1 MIDRS
6 KFFLAIRPLLFSAGL
21 RTSQVSG
28 INAILDVWEKH
39 SGTDPRWLAYELA
52 TTYRETAQTMQPI
65 EEYGHGKGRAYGV
78 PMGIWHQTYDGRG
91 YVQLTW
97 ITGYAK
103 ATARLRQL
111 GAIGSDIDLVRNP
124 ELAMRPDIAGLI
136 LHVGMVEGWFSGK
149 KLSDYF
155 TASKSDWAGARHIIN
170 GSDHAAEIAANGM
183 KFYAALKAASST
195 TTKPIGFIS
204 EGDTTM
210 IDTKP
215 WYASQTIWGGVAA
228 IISGLGL
235 VYHGFTSGNMP
246 EAIGGAVAVAG
257 GFHSVVGRLKAVLP
271 IGSPVEKYLDVAD
284 KAIQAGVSLVPVT
297 MASPVLTVTIPASI
311 VETAQ

>member
-1 MIDRS
+1 
-6 KFFLAIRPLLFSAGL
+6 
-21 RTSQVSG
+21 
-28 INAILDVWEKH
+28 
-39 SGTDPRWLAYELA
+39 
-52 TTYRETAQTMQPI
+52 
-65 EEYGHGKGRAYGV
+65 
-78 PMGIWHQTYDGRG
+78 
-91 YVQLTW
+91 
-97 ITGYAK
+97 
-103 ATARLRQL
+103 
-111 GAIGSDIDLVRNP
+111 
-124 ELAMRPDIAGLI
+124 
-136 LHVGMVEGWFSGK
+136 
-149 KLSDYF
+149 
-155 TASKSDWAGARHIIN
+155 
-170 GSDHAAEIAANGM
+170 
-183 KFYAALKAASST
+183 
-195 TTKPIGFIS
+195 
-204 EGDTTM
+204 M

-297 MASPVLTVTIPASI
+297 MASPVLTVTIPAAI